1 MNVESLTASA
11 LVGIVSHAQ
20 NNGKDVHAVL
30 LVIDNASG
38 EHSLK
43 AMQAQG
49 GPALCCAGRAVFRQF
64 LETHPDVGRL
74 LAAEIADVLSA
85 MPAGAVN

>member
-1 MNVESLTASA
+1 MNVDSLTASA

-20 NNGKDVHAVL
+20 KSGKDVHAVL
-30 LVIDNASG
+30 LVIDTVSG

-43 AMQAQG
+43 AMQALG

-74 LAAEIADVLSA
+74 IAAEIADVLSA
-85 MPAGAVN
+85 TPAGQVS